1 MNFVALLG
9 AIMGDIN
16 IHEPI
21 EVQATERHMDEP
33 GNNIDDQI
41 LPYFMAVIP
50 DEVKAGMYLFFSIQ
64 LLWG

>member
-21 EVQATERHMDEP
+21 GVQDDGRHMDEP

-41 LPYFMAVIP
+41 LPYFTITF
-50 DEVKAGMYLFFSIQ
+50 KY
-64 LLWG
+64 